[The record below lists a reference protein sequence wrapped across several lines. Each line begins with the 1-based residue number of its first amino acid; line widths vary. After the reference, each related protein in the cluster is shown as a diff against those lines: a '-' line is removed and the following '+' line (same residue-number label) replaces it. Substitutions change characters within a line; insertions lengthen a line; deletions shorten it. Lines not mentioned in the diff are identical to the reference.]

1 MTASEPGPLLLLG
14 EIDDLVERL
23 ERLSARPVPWGPA
36 RRAQF
41 SVKRLVERLSRVR
54 VRLTAPLVVAT
65 FGGTGTGKSSLV
77 NALVGEDVSTSGR
90 ERPTTRRPV
99 LVVSPTADVASLGFP
114 LEEVEVVR
122 SSAPLL
128 RDMVLLDLPDPDTA
142 EGDAGAEEGL
152 SAAARSNTGR
162 LRRLLPYCDVLLC
175 TSSQEK
181 YRSARV
187 AEELLRGADGCRLL
201 FVQTRADLDADIRD
215 DWRTRLPTIVR
226 HEDLFF
232 VDSRQGLERRQA
244 GAALDGELGR
254 LEQVLTTQL
263 AATERVR
270 VRWANV
276 GDLTASALAEID
288 GQLAAESPRV
298 DRLRDLLDTQRREAT
313 TRIVARI
320 EDELSQ
326 NRGLWERRLLS
337 AAIDQ
342 WGMTPLTT
350 LLRVAN
356 GLGGWLASL
365 ALFRARTTAQV
376 ALIGVTEGL
385 RRLSQARHDA
395 HDDERLAAV
404 AADGFGTARD
414 HAARLIA
421 AGYARE
427 AELEIPRIGNT
438 DDHDSASQPDRLT
451 ESLLAESLLAEA
463 RQAIDRLVERVAVE
477 GARVARF
484 GGEIVW
490 GLFLIQ
496 VAFKP
501 AKNFFYEHPWQDRP
515 LLSSDYYIHAA
526 VFATLLGSGL
536 VAWVARSL
544 RCALLRRLPA
554 VLTGLAEQSAR
565 SRGVGDSPLL
575 HACDEVREFRDEL
588 AALRQRAADLRAR
601 LLHDPL
607 GAQLAPREPR
617 ATDHSRVS
625 Y

>member
-1 MTASEPGPLLLLG
+1 MTTEPGPLVLLG

-23 ERLSARPVPWGPA
+23 VAWSARPVPWGPA

-41 SVKRLVERLSRVR
+41 AVKRLVDRLSQVR

-77 NALVGEDVSTSGR
+77 NALVGEAVSASGR

-99 LVVSPTADVASLGFP
+99 LFVSPTADVAQFGLP
-114 LEEVEVVR
+114 VEEVEVVR
-122 SSAPLL
+122 SSSPLL
-128 RDMVLLDLPDPDTA
+128 RDIVLLDLPDPDTA
-142 EGDAGAEEGL
+142 EGTPDGTEEGV
-152 SAAARSNTGR
+152 SEVARSNTAR

-175 TSSQEK
+175 TSTQQK

-201 FVQTRADLDADIRD
+201 FVQTHADLDSDIRD
-215 DWRTRLPTIVR
+215 DWRARLPETVR
-226 HEDLFF
+226 RDDLFF

-244 GAALDGELGR
+244 GAALEGELGR

-276 GDLTASALAEID
+276 GDLTAGALAEID
-288 GQLAAESPRV
+288 GLLAAESPRV
-298 DRLRDLLDTQRREAT
+298 ERLRALLETQRREAT

-326 NRGLWERRLLS
+326 SRGLWERRLLS

-342 WGMTPLTT
+342 WGMTPLTA

-365 ALFRARTTAQV
+365 AVFRARTTAQV
-376 ALIGVTEGL
+376 ALIGVTEGI
-385 RRLSQARHDA
+385 RRLSQARSDA
-395 HDDERLAAV
+395 RDDERLAAV
-404 AADGFGTARD
+404 AAEGFGTARD
-414 HAARLIA
+414 HAERLIA
-421 AGYARE
+421 EGYARE
-427 AELEIPRIGNT
+427 AELEIAHPGHADGDTTGGR
-438 DDHDSASQPDRLT
+438 SAR
-451 ESLLAESLLAEA
+451 LAESLLADA
-463 RQAIDRLVERVAVE
+463 RQAVDHLVERVAIE

-484 GGEIVW
+484 GGEMVW

-501 AKNFFYEHPWQDRP
+501 AKNFFYEHPWLDRP

-544 RCALLRRLPA
+544 RRALMRRLPS
-554 VLTGLAEQSAR
+554 VLGGLAEQSTRA
-565 SRGVGDSPLL
+565 GESPL
-575 HACDEVREFRDEL
+575 HRACDEVREFRDEL
-588 AALRQRAADLRAR
+588 AALRQRAAELRAR

-607 GAQLAPREPR
+607 GAHLAPREPLVANR
-617 ATDHSRVS
+617 SRVPGTHS
-625 Y
+625 GG